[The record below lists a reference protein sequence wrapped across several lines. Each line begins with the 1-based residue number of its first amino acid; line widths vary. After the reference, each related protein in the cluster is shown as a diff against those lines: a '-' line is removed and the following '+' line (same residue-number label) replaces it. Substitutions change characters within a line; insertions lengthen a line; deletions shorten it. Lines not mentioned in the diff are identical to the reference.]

1 MPITRLTS
9 GGTFTF
15 TATSG
20 STNSISFIGGTETP
34 FNYVFRNG
42 IVTGVTNIN
51 SASNGAYGIK
61 DLTSLNNQAELH
73 NNGTYRY
80 GFRQIDTGSWDVSNN
95 NINKSKLVQNGSLF
109 VVIGNQGT
117 TITLPHTAPDL
128 SGTVV
133 RIVKTN
139 DHWTDIKTTATTP
152 TKTFYGQ
159 MSPGYNILSSGS
171 YINSSD
177 SYATIELL
185 SSSSIWIVLSYTGR
199 WQIRT

>member
-51 SASNGAYGIK
+51 SASNGAYGIN

-80 GFRQIDTGSWDVSNN
+80 GLKSINTGSWDVSNN
-95 NINKSKLVQNGSLF
+95 NIDKSKLIQNGSLF
-109 VVIGNQGT
+109 LISNTGNVG
-117 TITLPHTAPDL
+117 IILPHTAPDL
-128 SGTVV
+128 NGTMVKIIKNNADTFNCLIGV
-133 RIVKTN
+133 NYNSPYQDYFLGRIGTAKTGGFYIN
-139 DHWTDIKTTATTP
+139 TTERYA
-152 TKTFYGQ
+152 
-159 MSPGYNILSSGS
+159 SIELISSGS
-171 YINSSD
+171 KWLVS
-177 SYATIELL
+177 
-185 SSSSIWIVLSYTGR
+185 SYTGN
-199 WQIRT
+199 WQFL